1 MISWANCCTIFYL
14 KWPDG
19 AVANALMEQHYF
31 RLQQILIGGGGEGK
45 GERGGGK
52 GGIKG
57 GKGGIKGGKG
67 GRR

>member
-1 MISWANCCTIFYL
+1 
-14 KWPDG
+14 
-19 AVANALMEQHYF
+19 MEQHYF

-57 GKGGIKGGKG
+57 GKGGIKGG
-67 GRR
+67 RR